1 MLTNPAP
8 RAHHGSVPE
17 TPVPA
22 LDATA
27 AIVTRPPRTWSV
39 LALALA
45 AAAGYAVFFVLPYY
59 VNHLDRFP
67 LDEVAMGSHDPKG
80 LWPRTTAV
88 GGLFGLG
95 GAVVLV
101 LGPPAIFVV
110 FGWVPVLLVL
120 RRHELGRRGVAVLL
134 LAVAV
139 AAGTLAWL
147 GSPFAG
153 ALVQWWL
160 D

>member
-1 MLTNPAP
+1 MVEMPAP
-8 RAHHGSVPE
+8 VVDA
-17 TPVPA
+17 PA
-22 LDATA
+22 DAVA
-27 AIVTRPPRTWSV
+27 RPPRTWPV

-45 AAAGYAVFFVLPYY
+45 TAAGYALFFVLPYY

-67 LDEVAMGSHDPKG
+67 LDEVAAGAHDPKD
-80 LWPRTTAV
+80 LWPHGTAVGAV
-88 GGLFGLG
+88 GGLG
-95 GAVVLV
+95 GVLWLV

-134 LAVAV
+134 LAATV
-139 AAGTLAWL
+139 AAVTLAWL

-153 ALVQWWL
+153 ALIRWWL